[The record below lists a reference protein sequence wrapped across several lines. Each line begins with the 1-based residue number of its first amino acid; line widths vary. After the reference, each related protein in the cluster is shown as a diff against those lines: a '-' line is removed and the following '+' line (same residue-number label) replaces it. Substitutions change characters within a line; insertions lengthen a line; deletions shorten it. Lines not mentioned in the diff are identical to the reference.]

1 MIDLSLLPYA
11 LNLAAIYALMAI
23 SISMIWSSIGMLN
36 LAHGATFAV
45 SGYAAWNLSIILKP
59 IILSIF
65 GKTLIA
71 KLLMGFVLISS
82 AMVAGAMFGLII
94 YLLAFLPIHDK
105 PNYPVRSLIITL
117 AINIATIQI
126 LLFMFGARNK
136 GLPKIFGF
144 GKFEIF
150 EIPIRYD
157 QAGTIISTIIILS
170 LMLSW
175 LKFSRM
181 GIEIRAMMQN
191 PEGAAYSG
199 ISRRTTAIPVL
210 MITGALAGVSA
221 ALLSQTIFVS
231 PTSGSIPL
239 IKGLT
244 IALLGGLGNVPG
256 AMIGAVLIGFL
267 EAIVGSIQQRYVM
280 FSTFIFIIIV
290 LIIRPRGIGG
300 LLDDTRE

>member
-1 MIDLSLLPYA
+1 MDLSLIPYA
-11 LNLAAIYALMAI
+11 LNLAAIYSLMAI

-45 SGYAAWNLSIILKP
+45 SGYAAWQISIIFKP
-59 IILSIF
+59 IILAFF
-65 GKTLIA
+65 GKTLLA
-71 KLLMGFVLISS
+71 NLLMGLVLISS
-82 AMVAGAMFGLII
+82 AMAAGAIFGILI
-94 YLLAFLPIHDK
+94 YFLAYLPIHDK

-126 LLFMFGARNK
+126 LLFLFGARNK

-144 GKFEIF
+144 GRFEIF
-150 EIPIRYD
+150 DIPVRYD
-157 QAGTIISTIIILS
+157 QAGTIISTILILS
-170 LMLSW
+170 IMLSW

-191 PEGAAYSG
+191 PEGASYSG
-199 ISRRTTAIPVL
+199 ISSRTTAIPVL

-256 AMIGAVLIGFL
+256 AMLGAVLIGFL
-267 EAIVGSIQQRYVM
+267 EAVVGSIQQRYVM

-290 LIIRPRGIGG
+290 LIFRPRGIGG

>member
-1 MIDLSLLPYA
+1 MDLSLIPYA
-11 LNLAAIYALMAI
+11 LNLAAIYSLMAI

-45 SGYAAWNLSIILKP
+45 SGYAAWQFSIIFKP
-59 IILSIF
+59 IILAFF
-65 GKTLIA
+65 GKTLLA
-71 KLLMGFVLISS
+71 NLLMGLVLISS
-82 AMVAGAMFGLII
+82 AMAAGAIFGILI
-94 YLLAFLPIHDK
+94 YFLAYLPIHDK

-126 LLFMFGARNK
+126 LLFLFGARNK

-144 GKFEIF
+144 GRFEIF
-150 EIPIRYD
+150 DIPVRYD
-157 QAGTIISTIIILS
+157 QAGTIISTILILS
-170 LMLSW
+170 IMLSW

-191 PEGAAYSG
+191 PEGASYSG
-199 ISRRTTAIPVL
+199 ISSRTTAIPVL

-256 AMIGAVLIGFL
+256 AMLGAILIGFL
-267 EAIVGSIQQRYVM
+267 EAVVGSIQQRYVM

-290 LIIRPRGIGG
+290 LIFRPRGIGG

>member
-1 MIDLSLLPYA
+1 MDLSLIPYA
-11 LNLAAIYALMAI
+11 LNLAAIYSLMAI

-45 SGYAAWNLSIILKP
+45 SGYAAWQISIIFKP
-59 IILSIF
+59 IILAFF
-65 GKTLIA
+65 GKTLLA
-71 KLLMGFVLISS
+71 NLLMGLVLISS
-82 AMVAGAMFGLII
+82 AMVAGAIFGILI
-94 YLLAFLPIHDK
+94 YFLAYLPIHDK

-126 LLFMFGARNK
+126 LLFLFGARNK

-144 GKFEIF
+144 GRFEIF
-150 EIPIRYD
+150 DIPVRYD
-157 QAGTIISTIIILS
+157 QAGTIISTILILS
-170 LMLSW
+170 IMLSW

-191 PEGAAYSG
+191 PEGASYSG
-199 ISRRTTAIPVL
+199 ISSRTTAIPVL

-256 AMIGAVLIGFL
+256 AMLGAVLIGFL
-267 EAIVGSIQQRYVM
+267 EAVVGSIQQRYVM

-290 LIIRPRGIGG
+290 LIFRPRGIGG